1 MRMLNAVRIGVGVIV
16 VIALDYGV
24 IRSKKFGQVA
34 FWVEMLVVLAIAVWL
49 LARFVL
55 RLRLGRRGGPPVEPE
70 R

>member
-34 FWVEMLVVLAIAVWL
+34 FWVEILIVLAIAVWL
-49 LARFVL
+49 LALFVL
-55 RLRLGRRGGPPVEPE
+55 RSRLSRRDGPPVEPE